1 MTVSS
6 GEWSPGRIRFAVP
19 WPPMPERP
27 RLLARILRAMGAQ
40 GRIQMTERV
49 SSGLGGTSESTVVLT
64 GKQFVSEELYAAG
77 GATDVRTLPSAPG
90 TRTIVGYLPG
100 SAIWFRLVIDA
111 EDRLRHE
118 TIVSPGHQ
126 IERTFGY
133 PGRG

>member
-1 MTVSS
+1 
-6 GEWSPGRIRFAVP
+6 
-19 WPPMPERP
+19 
-27 RLLARILRAMGAQ
+27 MGAQ

-64 GKQFVSEELYAAG
+64 GKQFASEELYAAG

-100 SAIWFRLVIDA
+100 SAIWFRLVIDV
-111 EDRLRHE
+111 EDGWLRHE

-126 IERTFGY
+126 IERTFRY